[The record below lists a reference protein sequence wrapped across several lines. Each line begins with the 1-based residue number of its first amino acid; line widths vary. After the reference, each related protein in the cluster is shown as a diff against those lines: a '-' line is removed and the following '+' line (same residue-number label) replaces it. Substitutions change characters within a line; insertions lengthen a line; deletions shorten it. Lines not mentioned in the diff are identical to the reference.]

1 MKMSQLIAAAAA
13 VLATGVFAMPAL
25 AAGDM
30 SGMDMPGMKM
40 SSGGAAE
47 SHAALTDAE
56 VKKVDAASGKIT
68 LKHGALENVGMP
80 PMTMAFKAKDAA
92 MLAEVHAG
100 DKVKVRV
107 ENVDGTLTIVKL
119 VKAS

>member
-1 MKMSQLIAAAAA
+1 MKKLIVTSA
-13 VLATGVFAMPAL
+13 AL
-25 AAGDM
+25 AAIVAAPAFAGDDM
-30 SGMDMPGMKM
+30 AGMNTSTKASVMKV
-40 SSGGAAE
+40 SSN
-47 SHAALTDAE
+47 ALTEAE
-56 VKKVDAASGKIT
+56 VKKVDAATGMVT

-92 MLAEVHAG
+92 MVKQVHEG

-119 VKAS
+119 EK